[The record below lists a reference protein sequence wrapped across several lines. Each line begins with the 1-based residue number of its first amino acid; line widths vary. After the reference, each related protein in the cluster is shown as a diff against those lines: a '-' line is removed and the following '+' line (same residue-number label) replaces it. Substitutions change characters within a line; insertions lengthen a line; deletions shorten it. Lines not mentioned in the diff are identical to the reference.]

1 MPGHGEHGVERW
13 RDGGEEDSG
22 TNTLPTWRPEDL
34 REMAGLWKVEKKAAW
49 SLEMLRVKA
58 PTIPPRSTKLHLT
71 LCQSKGL
78 PLLKISKSIIMKYNY
93 KSIPDETYDHVI
105 AAHIRNNPHY

>member
-1 MPGHGEHGVERW
+1 MEGRGERKTRGQNSPNLETRGLEGDGWPVE
-13 RDGGEEDSG
+13 GGEEGSLVLGDVEGEG
-22 TNTLPTWRPEDL
+22 THH
-34 REMAGLWKVEKKAAW
+34 
-49 SLEMLRVKA
+49 
-58 PTIPPRSTKLHLT
+58 PPRSTKLHLT